1 MDIRVASVAKAKLV
15 YNKNKETYRILVAF
29 NVTERTELGVLKFP
43 PQTKCAFVS
52 GDFVFETLEDDVNRV
67 MQQAKEVLC
76 INNIE
81 MV

>member
-43 PQTKCAFVS
+43 AQTKCAFVS
-52 GDFVFETLEDDVNRV
+52 GDFVFETLQDDVNRV